1 MQHDAII
8 LIRGVIC
15 ACFFFNLIKRKK
27 SVLLSC
33 TTNQGPNCI
42 PHGYLHR
49 YKDDILL
56 PKTRRSYRKCTIYS
70 SVYLDKVEVF
80 VIVLDKVRLVLDA
93 LHGGVG
99 VEGQLRE
106 PAAEPSVMMNNKNIN

>member
-1 MQHDAII
+1 MYYFREQQ
-8 LIRGVIC
+8 
-15 ACFFFNLIKRKK
+15 
-27 SVLLSC
+27 
-33 TTNQGPNCI
+33 T
-42 PHGYLHR
+42 
-49 YKDDILL
+49 KDQIVSPMGTFTDTKTIYYVL